1 MKVSGAASG
10 VAESNQAAEIKLTS
24 SENASML
31 DAHLT
36 AAHLSAVAERL
47 RSAVRA
53 AVPPERVA
61 IALGVACERW
71 RDRDYVRRR
80 ETVGAIAAAWG
91 WSEVLIDESIDALMA
106 PMSRWALENQIGRL
120 PCRSQLVGLI
130 MPGNVPG
137 AGIHEVAVALLAGCA
152 LMVKTAAAEPFFL
165 SRFAQTLREADAAA
179 GARLTVLNWNRA
191 RFDLTASLRTNCD
204 WIAAFGSDDT
214 IAALDFS
221 VATPPD
227 GMGRLAA
234 AFGGRVS
241 GALVAAEF
249 ALQPAS
255 TRITEALARDIS
267 LFEQQGCLSPQHIF
281 VESADS
287 SAIAKFA
294 CEIAAALERFAIRVP
309 PPRRYSLEDA
319 AAVRRVRE
327 TARWRALG
335 GSAVVLAEGD
345 NLGWTVVY
353 DHQANFTVSPGFRT
367 VTVSGIPDLAD
378 LKRRLQPVT
387 GRVEAFAIAASRER
401 FDSVSSILAALGVS
415 YVCDPGAMQ
424 SPPLDWSHGGGA
436 FRRALAGSR

>member
-1 MKVSGAASG
+1 VKVSDAAGGAA
-10 VAESNQAAEIKLTS
+10 ESDQAAEIKVTS
-24 SENASML
+24 SETASML

-36 AAHLSAVAERL
+36 AAQISAVAERL
-47 RSAVRA
+47 RSAARA
-53 AVPPERVA
+53 AVPPECVA

-71 RDRDYVRRR
+71 RDRNYVRRR

-91 WSEVLIDESIDALMA
+91 WSEVMIDESIDALMA
-106 PMSRWALENQIGRL
+106 PMSRSALENQIGRL

-137 AGIHEVAVALLAGCA
+137 AGIHEIAVALLAGCA
-152 LMVKTAAAEPFFL
+152 IIVKTAAAEPFFF

-179 GARLTVLNWNRA
+179 GDRLTVLNWSRA
-191 RFDLTASLRTNCD
+191 RSDLTASLRRNCD

-214 IAALDFS
+214 IGALDFS
-221 VATPPD
+221 VATAP
-227 GMGRLAA
+227 GGAGRLAA
-234 AFGGRVS
+234 AFGSRVS

-255 TRITEALARDIS
+255 TAIADALARDMS
-267 LFEQQGCLSPQHIF
+267 LFEQQGCLSPHHVF

-287 SAIAKFA
+287 RVAARFA
-294 CEIAAALERFAIRVP
+294 SELSAALERFAVRVP
-309 PPRRYSLEDA
+309 PPRRHSLEDA

-345 NLGWTVVY
+345 NLGWTLVY
-353 DHQANFTVSPGFRT
+353 DHQASFNVSPGYRT
-367 VTVSGIPDLAD
+367 VTVSGIADLTD

-387 GRVEAFAIAASRER
+387 GRIEAFAIAASRER
-401 FDSVSSILAALGVS
+401 FESLSSILATLGVS
-415 YVCDPGAMQ
+415 YVCEPGAMQ
-424 SPPLDWSHGGGA
+424 SPPLDWSHGGGV
-436 FRRALAGSR
+436 FRRALANSL